1 MIVHLAHVV
10 GIVDVSVCI
19 IDLVIV
25 QVLHL
30 SDLHVQLGYK
40 EGAPSTCGKFP
51 VCCLQGIGV
60 LHILILMVFIVIIL
74 FVIVFR
80 IVIAI
85 INIRHCRH
93 ICNRHLQHQTCSL
106 SSASM
111 TNLLHLLLFII
122 IVITIMVISRLSS
135 QHIFNLA
142 STGIGQSIKE

>member
-1 MIVHLAHVV
+1 MIAHAV
-10 GIVDVSVCI
+10 GIVNVSVCI
-19 IDLVIV
+19 NDLVVV

-60 LHILILMVFIVIIL
+60 LHILIPIVVIVIIL
-74 FVIVFR
+74 FAVVIILFAIVIR

-93 ICNRHLQHQTCSL
+93 ICSRHHQHQTCSL
-106 SSASM
+106 SDISSPPAP
-111 TNLLHLLLFII
+111 LHHRRHDHHGHQAFVPTYLQ
-122 IVITIMVISRLSS
+122 LS
-135 QHIFNLA
+135 FK
-142 STGIGQSIKE
+142 G

>member
-1 MIVHLAHVV
+1 MIVHLAHAV
-10 GIVDVSVCI
+10 GIVDVCI
-19 IDLVIV
+19 IGLVIV

-51 VCCLQGIGV
+51 VCCLHGIGV
-60 LHILILMVFIVIIL
+60 LHILIII
-74 FVIVFR
+74 FVIFVR

-93 ICNRHLQHQTCSL
+93 ICNRHHQHQTCSL

-122 IVITIMVISRLSS
+122 VVITVMVISRLSS

-142 STGIGQSIKE
+142 LTGIGQSIKE